1 MMVIYNIY
9 FILIIMKKFL
19 LWIVPCVL
27 LFGASFATNLNFED
41 FLTVY
46 FEWVSKKLDS
56 FDSSKCD
63 NIDVKYSNINK
74 WTQIYNALQK
84 WVCLN
89 LFPNLDIPLPLTD
102 YVTQDRV
109 INLLSNNIKNQINY
123 TRWSLIDTNWTKDI
137 IDKTVSVLWE
147 LWAIWENA
155 SQILDDVKYR
165 LENQSI
171 YGSGVN
177 RDDKKCTSISGCVN
191 LIKDEY
197 TEFYDKNKAQ
207 DLYESLEWEFE
218 WIWAYIGTDWN
229 WIFGITSIIEWWPAD
244 KVWLKAW
251 DIFLQ
256 IDDYV
261 VWRNT
266 TIDEIS
272 VKIKWKWWT
281 YVNLKIQRW
290 NQTLNFNI
298 KRELVSL
305 PNVDYQ
311 VLDWWI
317 CLMSIKQFNSKTLDQ
332 FEAWLRNFQM
342 NGCKVYL
349 FDLRDNA
356 WWELN
361 TVVNMLNHF
370 VDSGNTIVQM
380 RYNDFNENIV
390 ANWYGDKIKNK
401 SIFMFVNEMTASAS
415 EIFVWTIKDY
425 VKNSVLVWSKTY
437 WKWSAQTLVEY
448 ADGSILKY
456 TIAKRF
462 TWKSNK
468 NIDWVGFAPDVS
480 LSEDRVSTLIKA
492 LKSKK

>member
-1 MMVIYNIY
+1 M
-9 FILIIMKKFL
+9 MKKFL
-19 LWIVPCVL
+19 LWIIPCIL
-27 LFGASFATNLNFED
+27 LFGTSFAANLNFEN

-46 FEWVSKKLDS
+46 FEWVSAKLDN
-56 FDSSKCD
+56 FDNQWCNSI
-63 NIDVKYSNINK
+63 NVKYTNVNK
-74 WTQIYNALQK
+74 WSKIYSAIQK
-84 WVCLN
+84 WICLN
-89 LFPNLDIPLPLTD
+89 LFPNLEIPLPLSD
-102 YVTQDRV
+102 YLTQDKF
-109 INLLSNNIKNQINY
+109 INLLSNNIKNQISY
-123 TRWSLIDTNWTKDI
+123 SKWELIDTNWTKDI
-137 IDKTVSVLWE
+137 VEKTVYILNKAWNLGNNS
-147 LWAIWENA
+147 

-165 LENQSI
+165 LENESI
-171 YGSGVN
+171 YWSGVN
-177 RDDKKCTSISGCVN
+177 RNDGNCSSINGCVN

-197 TEFYDKNKAQ
+197 TEFYDKDKAK
-207 DLYESLEWEFE
+207 DLYDSLEWEFE
-218 WIWAYIGTDWN
+218 WIGAYIGTDWN
-229 WIFGITSIIEWWPAD
+229 WLFWITSLVEWWPAE
-244 KVWLKAW
+244 KAWLKAG

-256 IDDYV
+256 IDDYIL
-261 VWRNT
+261 WKNT
-266 TIDEIS
+266 LLDEVS
-272 VKIKWKWWT
+272 SKIKWKWWT

-290 NQTLNFNI
+290 DQILNFNI
-298 KRELVSL
+298 KRDIVSL

-311 VLDWWI
+311 ILGGWI
-317 CLMSIKQFNSKTLDQ
+317 CFMSIKQFNEKTLQQ

-370 VDSGNTIVQM
+370 VNSWDTIVQM

-390 ANWYGDKIKNK
+390 ANGDGEKIKNK

-437 WKWSAQTLVEY
+437 GKWSAQTLVEY

-456 TIAKRF
+456 TIAKWF

-468 NIDWVGFAPDVS
+468 NIDWIGFTPDVS